1 MVVKI
6 CIAYSAMHF
15 PSATENGYAQIRAGK
30 RRTTLEQLHFEEQAL
45 SRSAIRVIA
54 IALLSPIC
62 ACGSPV
68 QRATEAG
75 ARAQQ
80 LYDSG
85 RYGEASAELEYG
97 VKQRDDL
104 IGLWILLGRTRF
116 AMRNYS
122 GAYSAYS
129 RVAELDRANR
139 EALSALAELSLSSS
153 NLDAADDYAGQL
165 LALDPRDLHAMLVKG
180 FATLARQQNDDAMK
194 IAESVLALEAGN
206 ESGLVLKARVLLA
219 RDQPTEAAGLLEPL
233 IKTSRGSLDVLG
245 TLREIYHKTGNGAG
259 LERVTERLA
268 QQAPADVA
276 RQIDYAREL
285 YQNGKSASA
294 AAVLDKLLRSH
305 PNDAHIQ
312 GRIVDMWL
320 EIAISSD
327 SLRNLVRAAGQS
339 SPGLR
344 TALARFA
351 DESNEPVLAIE
362 LLKPLVQ
369 SDDINADTVEPMA
382 LFALAEEELGQT
394 DRALERANRV
404 LAFDKTNPRA
414 LVLRARI
421 ALRRRQFDQAL
432 SDVQLVIRDNP
443 DMPSARLL
451 LATIYAARG
460 EDILARAALVDAA
473 EALPDNS
480 EIMRAR
486 ANFLIAHKEAD
497 GALGVAT
504 SFTRKN
510 PYSITGWRARGD
522 LCVAQHATRCAD
534 EVKTALSHL
543 RGGTSAANSATPRTQ
558 AGGSKAGT

>member
-1 MVVKI
+1 L
-6 CIAYSAMHF
+6 
-15 PSATENGYAQIRAGK
+15 G
-30 RRTTLEQLHFEEQAL
+30 
-45 SRSAIRVIA
+45 RSAIRMIA
-54 IALLSPIC
+54 IALLSLIC

-85 RYGEASAELEYG
+85 RYREASVELQYG

-104 IGLWILLGRTRF
+104 IGLWLLLGRTRL
-116 AMRNYS
+116 AMRDYS

-180 FATLARQQNDDAMK
+180 FSTLARQKNVDAMK
-194 IAESVLALEAGN
+194 IADSVLALDAGN
-206 ESGLVLKARVLLA
+206 EGGLVLKARVLLA
-219 RDQPTEAAGLLEPL
+219 QNHPTEAAELMEPL
-233 IKTSRGSLDVLG
+233 IKTSPGSLDVLG
-245 TLREIYHKTGNGAG
+245 TLREIYHKTSDGAG

-268 QQAPADVA
+268 RQAPADIA

-285 YQNGKSASA
+285 YQNGKLASA
-294 AAVLDKLLRSH
+294 AAVLDKLLRLH
-305 PNDAHIQ
+305 PNDAHVQ
-312 GRIVDMWL
+312 GKIVDMWL
-320 EIAISSD
+320 EIGVSSN
-327 SLRNLVRAAGQS
+327 SLHNFVRNAGQS
-339 SPGLR
+339 STGLR

-351 DESNEPVLAIE
+351 GESNDPVLAIE

-369 SDDINADTVEPMA
+369 SDDINADTAEPMA
-382 LFALAEEELGQT
+382 LFALAENELGQT

-414 LVLRARI
+414 LVLRSRI

-451 LATIYAARG
+451 LASIYSARG
-460 EDILARAALVDAA
+460 EDVLARAALVDAA
-473 EALPDNS
+473 EALPENA

-486 ANFLIAHKEAD
+486 ANFLIAHKEVD
-497 GALGVAT
+497 GALSVAT
-504 SFTRKN
+504 SFTRTN
-510 PYSITGWRARGD
+510 PYSISGWRARGD

-534 EVKTALSHL
+534 EVKTALSYL
-543 RGGTSAANSATPRTQ
+543 RGGTSAANSATPRAR
-558 AGGSKAGT
+558 AGESKAGT